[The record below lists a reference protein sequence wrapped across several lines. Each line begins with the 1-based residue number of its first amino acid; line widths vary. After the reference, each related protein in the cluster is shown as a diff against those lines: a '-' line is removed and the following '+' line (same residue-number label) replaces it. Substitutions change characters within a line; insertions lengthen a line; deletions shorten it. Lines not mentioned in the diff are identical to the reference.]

1 MSAGEGGR
9 DADGLDDFREI
20 FLEFHPRLFRYFRA
34 LGFVPED
41 ADDLCQTALLN
52 VYRGRG
58 NVRDATL
65 FAPWV
70 YSVARNVAR
79 DAWRRKSDVRAE
91 SLEGRDA
98 ESPAPSAER
107 EAVEKEKLDR
117 VRERLAALPARMR
130 ACFLLRVQ
138 DELPYEEIAGRLSL
152 SAGTVKVQ
160 VWNARRRLREVLS

>member
-1 MSAGEGGR
+1 MSAAGHGAE
-9 DADGLDDFREI
+9 GLDDFREV
-20 FLEFHPRLFRYFRA
+20 FLEYHPRLFRYFRS
-34 LGFVPED
+34 LGFASED

-65 FAPWV
+65 FTPWV
-70 YSVARNVAR
+70 YSIARNAAR
-79 DAWRRKSDVRAE
+79 DAWRKRNDARSEALEDRDVEA
-91 SLEGRDA
+91 
-98 ESPAPSAER
+98 PAPSAER
-107 EAVEKEKLDR
+107 EVVEKEKLER
-117 VRERLAALPARMR
+117 VREGLAALPARMR

-138 DELPYEEIAGRLSL
+138 EELPYEEIAERLSL

>member
-1 MSAGEGGR
+1 MSANGPAT
-9 DADGLDDFREI
+9 DALDDFREV
-20 FLEFHPRLFRYFRA
+20 FLEFHPRLFRYFRS
-34 LGFVPED
+34 LGFAPEEG
-41 ADDLCQTALLN
+41 DDLCQAALLN

-79 DAWRRKSDVRAE
+79 DAWRKRKDARAE
-91 SLEGRDA
+91 SLEDRDVEA
-98 ESPAPSAER
+98 RAPSAER
-107 EAVEKEKLDR
+107 EVVEKEKLDR
-117 VRERLAALPARMR
+117 VRVALAALPSRMR

-138 DELPYEEIAGRLSL
+138 EELGYDEIAERLSL

>member
-1 MSAGEGGR
+1 MSAENPNTGVME
-9 DADGLDDFREI
+9 DFREV
-20 FLEFHPRLFRYFRA
+20 FLEYHPRLFRYFRS
-34 LGFVPED
+34 LGFAAED

-58 NVRDATL
+58 KVRDVTL

-79 DAWRRKSDVRAE
+79 DVWRRKNDARAE
-91 SLEGRDA
+91 ALEGHDLEA
-98 ESPAPSAER
+98 PAPSAEH
-107 EAVEKEKLDR
+107 EVVEKENLDR
-117 VRERLAALPARMR
+117 VREGLAALPARMR

-138 DELPYEEIAGRLSL
+138 EELPYEEIAMRLSL
-152 SAGTVKVQ
+152 SSGTVKVQ

>member
-1 MSAGEGGR
+1 MSGER
-9 DADGLDDFREI
+9 DPVELDDFREV
-20 FLEFHPRLFRYFRA
+20 FLEFHPRLFRYFRS
-34 LGFVPED
+34 LGFDSED

-52 VYRGRG
+52 VYRSRG

-70 YSVARNVAR
+70 YSIARNAAR
-79 DAWRRKSDVRAE
+79 DAWRKRSDARAE
-91 SLEGRDA
+91 ALGERELEADTP
-98 ESPAPSAER
+98 SPERQAAER
-107 EAVEKEKLDR
+107 ERLDR
-117 VRERLAALPARMR
+117 VREGLAALPARMR

-138 DELPYEEIAGRLSL
+138 EELPYEEIAGRLSL

>member
-1 MSAGEGGR
+1 MSAEGPAAMLG
-9 DADGLDDFREI
+9 DFREV
-20 FLEFHPRLFRYFRA
+20 FLEYHPRLFRYFRS
-34 LGFVPED
+34 LGFSVED

-58 NVRDATL
+58 KVRDVTL

-70 YSVARNVAR
+70 YCVARNVAR
-79 DAWRRKSDVRAE
+79 DAWRRNDDSRAE
-91 SLEGRDA
+91 ALEDRELEGA
-98 ESPAPSAER
+98 TPSPER
-107 EAVEKEKLDR
+107 QVVEKEKLDR
-117 VRERLAALPARMR
+117 VRDGLAALPARMR

-138 DELPYEEIAGRLSL
+138 EELPYEEIAERLSL

>member
-1 MSAGEGGR
+1 VSANSP
-9 DADGLDDFREI
+9 ATDGLDDFRDV
-20 FLEFHPRLFRYFRA
+20 FLEYHPRLFRYFRS
-34 LGFVPED
+34 LGFAPED
-41 ADDLCQTALLN
+41 ADDLCQAALLN

-79 DAWRRKSDVRAE
+79 DAWRKRKDARAE
-91 SLEGRDA
+91 SLEDRDVEGR
-98 ESPAPSAER
+98 APSAER
-107 EAVEKEKLDR
+107 EVVEKEKLDR
-117 VRERLAALPARMR
+117 VRVALAALPSRMR

-138 DELPYEEIAGRLSL
+138 EELGYDEIAERLSL